1 MLKLL
6 QNVGVIKIRTEIK
19 NIKERLSSLYYF
31 MQIDINL
38 KLPVKVKKSYE
49 SHFKNLDIA
58 WTKLIL
64 FNLIL
69 IVNSVNLLLTLKKYK
84 LSMLKYS
91 DRNINK
97 LFKYDFLQNKH
108 EDIMHKL
115 TEVWF
120 ALRIRK
126 LK

>member
-19 NIKERLSSLYYF
+19 DIKERLSSLYYF

-58 WTKLIL
+58 
-64 FNLIL
+64 
-69 IVNSVNLLLTLKKYK
+69 
-84 LSMLKYS
+84 
-91 DRNINK
+91 
-97 LFKYDFLQNKH
+97 
-108 EDIMHKL
+108 
-115 TEVWF
+115 
-120 ALRIRK
+120 
-126 LK
+126 